1 MGFVAPTF
9 HNLTKIKKVLLITF
23 RSLFIT
29 IFVIII
35 FKFQKKMV
43 LWMLF
48 VLIIPVT
55 SDGTDKK
62 GENFLTESYY
72 VVIMYYV
79 VMFLI

>member
-48 VLIIPVT
+48 VLILPVT

-62 GENFLTESYY
+62 GENFLLCSN
-72 VVIMYYV
+72 
-79 VMFLI
+79 